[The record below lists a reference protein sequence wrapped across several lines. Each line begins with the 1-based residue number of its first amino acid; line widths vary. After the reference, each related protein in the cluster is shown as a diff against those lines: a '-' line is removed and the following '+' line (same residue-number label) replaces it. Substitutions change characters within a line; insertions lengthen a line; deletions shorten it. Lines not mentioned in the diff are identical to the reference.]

1 MINESVET
9 SDHEDAQDQSA
20 SSSRR
25 PSAIIAALRRPSQ
38 AIALSA
44 AHAVMNQRRYLLSLL
59 HGQSDRSIAEK
70 DTIEQ
75 KEELVKKQ
83 NRKLGE

>member
-1 MINESVET
+1 VLPNLALINETVDEEQN
-9 SDHEDAQDQSA
+9 DSA

-44 AHAVMNQRRYLLSLL
+44 AHAVMNQRRYFLGLL
-59 HGQSDRSIAEK
+59 HGQSERSIADK
-70 DTIEQ
+70 DDH
-75 KEELVKKQ
+75 KEEFLKKR
-83 NRKLGE
+83 NRRLGE

>member
-1 MINESVET
+1 MINET
-9 SDHEDAQDQSA
+9 SENVDEDDEVLESP

-44 AHAVMNQRRYLLSLL
+44 AQAVMNQRRYLLSLL
-59 HGQSDRSIAEK
+59 HGQSERSISEK
-70 DTIEQ
+70 DTSDY
-75 KEELVKKQ
+75 KEELIKKQ